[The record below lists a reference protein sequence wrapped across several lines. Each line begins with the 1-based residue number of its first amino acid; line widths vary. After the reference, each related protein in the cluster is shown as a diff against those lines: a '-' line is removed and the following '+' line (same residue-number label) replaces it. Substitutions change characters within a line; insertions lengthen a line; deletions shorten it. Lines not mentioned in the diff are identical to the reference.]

1 MTALSESSE
10 RAPRCLRDT
19 PGQLL
24 HCRAWLPPARRH
36 PWHEPGGAWGLGR
49 AVLGWLGRA
58 QRVSGWLLAPASLV
72 RKQKRA
78 WAQPG
83 KSKSSFNAHSTAR
96 WLLTSEHL
104 GSLVSCLCCH
114 NRKGSRQNL

>member
-36 PWHEPGGAWGLGR
+36 PWHELLAWGGTGLGESCFGV
-49 AVLGWLGRA
+49 AGEGTA
-58 QRVSGWLLAPASLV
+58 GIRVAAGTCLIGTEAE
-72 RKQKRA
+72 
-78 WAQPG
+78 
-83 KSKSSFNAHSTAR
+83 KS
-96 WLLTSEHL
+96 L
-104 GSLVSCLCCH
+104 GSTWEE
-114 NRKGSRQNL
+114 